1 VVSRERLRDV
11 VDDARYEPGFRDAEQ
26 IAHHVELLGRRDERG
41 QRRNDRPRQDDARE
55 PALRADPLQDHVARH
70 LEHDVAQRERT
81 CAEAEH
87 RVAETQIDHHLQFRE
102 ADVDAVDVGGHVREH
117 EDRQDAQ
124 RKMPRNARFP
134 RRVVRVAA
142 VDRMIGRA
150 RRVQI
155 QEVPPLLCE
164 NGCVNLSMAMPPV
177 VDVECQQQFRCPRHD
192 AQPRVRV
199 VRVGNEAQPGTGCE
213 WKNGDLAR
221 DPATRP
227 QRSIGVGEG
236 MFSRSSKWRTRRRRP
251 NRWERRRAIRTR
263 PRILP
268 DRIGASAL
276 SAVASI
282 RAVEGARTR

>member
-155 QEVPPLLCE
+155 QEVPPLLGE

-199 VRVGNEAQPGTGCE
+199 VVAWATKHSRVLDASGRTATSPAIRQRARSGASVSAKACFLGVR
-213 WKNGDLAR
+213 NGARADDVPIDGSDGAPFELAR
-221 DPATRP
+221 GFYRIVSA
-227 QRSIGVGEG
+227 
-236 MFSRSSKWRTRRRRP
+236 
-251 NRWERRRAIRTR
+251 RAR
-263 PRILP
+263 
-268 DRIGASAL
+268 
-276 SAVASI
+276 
-282 RAVEGARTR
+282 